1 MDKLKNLVL
10 TSDQVK
16 VIEDLINKGA
26 VVEIIDQKADVKIV
40 IKRDNNVSRKQGILK
55 LSPEVYGIGVD
66 LKELW
71 KRVKGKR

>member
-1 MDKLKNLVL
+1 MDKLKNLIL

-40 IKRDNNVSRKQGILK
+40 IKRDNNVSEKRDILK
-55 LSPEVYGIGVD
+55 LSPEFHGVGVN

-71 KRVKGKR
+71 RKVRKKG